1 MKKFILSVLLL
12 VMTLSSTACVNPSME
27 EGLEGLDKALAELA
41 IAIES
46 LNIPQ
51 MQADLEQMNID
62 VAQIEYDLQDQNGSW
77 AQLIDELHNLHLQL
91 QDIVAISE
99 TWATSEQMQDL
110 LADIQEVGAGID
122 ILVLRADYDYDGVI
136 NAVDQCPD
144 TPISQINNVN
154 AQGCAPG
161 ETPETDG
168 D

>member
-1 MKKFILSVLLL
+1 MKRIVLTLL
-12 VMTLSSTACVNPSME
+12 TLIFTLSITACVNPSMD
-27 EGLEGLDKALAELA
+27 EGLKKMDAALAELA
-41 IAIES
+41 AAIES

-51 MQADLEQMNID
+51 MQADLEQMNED
-62 VAQIEYDLQDQNGSW
+62 VAQIIVDLE
-77 AQLIDELHNLHLQL
+77 AQQGVWD
-91 QDIVAISE
+91 DAIAQISALS
-99 TWATSEQMQDL
+99 TALDGILADSSNWATTEQMQAL
-110 LADIQEVGAGID
+110 LADVQQLGEGID
-122 ILVLRADYDYDGVI
+122 ILVLKADYDYDGVI